1 MLFLFTIRSPLVPHV
16 MHWISNRVMKR
27 PIRIVIMAI
36 VVIREK
42 YANAHGDVVASGF
55 INVRSLTPL
64 IAAMGGAGD
73 RSGIARRNVDVRMIG
88 SHVLIF
94 ILFSKAIQTAT
105 EAFRVAERTGAT
117 AMVLRAAACMMRQ
130 FAERLIHV
138 MAFHATTRR

>member
-73 RSGIARRNVDVRMIG
+73 RSGIARRNVDVTKNGDHALMRAQ
-88 SHVLIF
+88 
-94 ILFSKAIQTAT
+94 FSTVIII
-105 EAFRVAERTGAT
+105 
-117 AMVLRAAACMMRQ
+117 AMEL
-130 FAERLIHV
+130 
-138 MAFHATTRR
+138 